1 MENEGG
7 CFVFKIS
14 PDGSAARSGGVEVGD
29 QLAAINGQKSLK
41 MKVDDIYNGISDSP
55 DPVVVQLA
63 FVRYIGLFHSDGPPV
78 STSETKTVVSE
89 PRTTLRVI
97 KDRTPSST
105 KGKKKR
111 RNWFKRRR
119 VWAS

>member
-7 CFVFKIS
+7 CFVFKIA
-14 PDGSAARSGGVEVGD
+14 PDGSAARSGGVEAGD

-63 FVRYIGLFHSDGPPV
+63 FIRYIGPFHSDGPPV
-78 STSETKTVVSE
+78 STSESKTVVSE
-89 PRTTLRVI
+89 PRSTLRVI
-97 KDRTPSST
+97 KDKTPSST
-105 KGKKKR
+105 TGKKKR

-119 VWAS
+119 GWAS